1 MSLRALVAL
10 LLAVGASCSPSPAPP
25 RFQSLLEV
33 PATLRQGPPGGA
45 LALTEG
51 ARWEATAGVLEL
63 ERAVP
68 AALWARAGPGRW
80 SCPQPSGY
88 LPSEYELRQGT
99 RTLTTTRLRERLVV
113 AEPDWSVAPE
123 DVRLHLRIARAAAG
137 EHGGALF
144 ALWPGE
150 AVRFVLDVPS
160 AAALRFRLLVL
171 PTGVGPASE
180 GTLSVEQDGQALS
193 TFGLRSGDGSLEVP
207 REVEL
212 APARA
217 SRLVLRVTGEALVW
231 LVSPLVGPRTLG
243 TPEARPWPDARPDLV
258 LFLADTF
265 RADLLTMNGGDGD
278 TPALDALA
286 QRSLRFH
293 AARSTSTW
301 TLPAHASLFTG
312 LFPGQHG
319 ADRPDRRF
327 DPALVTLAETLR
339 RAGYRTGAVTEA
351 GYVRRVYGL
360 DQGFETFQEQPGVGG
375 PRLARTLDRAQAFLD
390 ADDGRP
396 LFLFVHTYRTHWPY
410 QAEDEDQPLRAIA
423 LRRAQVQPSEGAG
436 TLDAEGLAE
445 LQALYRSTARALDA
459 AFAPWFTR
467 LEASGRLRQGL
478 FVFTSDHGEA
488 FQEHGAL
495 FHGEAPREPVARIPL
510 LLHGGTLTPADVAF
524 GASLVDLFP
533 TLVTFAGVPLPGGL
547 AGVDLRTLAEERPLV
562 SETRSPRAHH
572 LAVVEGTK
580 KLLARAA
587 EGLALPRDVEG
598 VYDLEHDPEE
608 RADLRPTPAGQVFLV
623 RAAEAWHAR
632 AQPRGTAREAELDA
646 STLDELRAL
655 GYGE

>member
-1 MSLRALVAL
+1 MSRRAFLAL
-10 LLAVGASCSPSPAPP
+10 LVLAGASCGPAPTLP

-45 LALTEG
+45 LAQTDG
-51 ARWEATAGVLEL
+51 ARWDAEAGVLEF
-63 ERAVP
+63 ERAIP
-68 AALWARAGPGRW
+68 AEFWTRSGPARW
-80 SCPQPSGY
+80 SCPGPPGY
-88 LPSEYELRQGT
+88 LVNEFELRQGT
-99 RTLTTTRLRERLVV
+99 RMLAPSRLRERLVV
-113 AEPDWSVAPE
+113 TESEWSAAPD
-123 DVRLHLRIARAAAG
+123 DVTLRFRVARAAVG
-137 EHGGALF
+137 EHGGELF

-150 AVRFVLDVPS
+150 AVRFVLDVPPE
-160 AAALRFRLLVL
+160 AALRFRLLVL
-171 PTGVGPASE
+171 TTGVSTASD
-180 GTLSVEQDGQALS
+180 GTLSVEQDGRAL
-193 TFGLRSGDGSLEVP
+193 TNFALRSGAGSLEAP
-207 REVEL
+207 RVVEL

-217 SRLVLRVTGEALVW
+217 SRLVLRVSGEALVW
-231 LVSPLVGPRTLG
+231 LVAPVVGPRALG
-243 TPEARPWPDARPDLV
+243 TPDARPWPDARPDLV

-265 RADLLTMNGGDGD
+265 RADLLATHGGKGD

-286 QRSLRFH
+286 QRSLRFQ

-301 TLPAHASLFTG
+301 TLPAHGSLFTG

-360 DQGFETFQEQPGVGG
+360 DQGFETFQEQPGIGG
-375 PRLARTLDRAQAFLD
+375 PRLARTLAAAQAFLD

-396 LFLFVHTYRTHWPY
+396 VFLFVHTYRTHWPY

-423 LRRAQVQPSEGAG
+423 LRREHEQQSKSGGP
-436 TLDAEGLAE
+436 LDADSLAE

-459 AFAPWFTR
+459 GFAPWFER
-467 LEASGRLRQGL
+467 LEASGRLRRGL

-488 FQEHGAL
+488 FQEHGTL

-510 LLHGGTLTPADVAF
+510 LLHGGSFPPGDVHL
-524 GASLVDLFP
+524 GASLVDLYP
-533 TLVTFAGVPLPGGL
+533 TLVTFAALPLPGGL
-547 AGVDLRTLAEERPLV
+547 AGADLFTLVDERPLV
-562 SETRSPRAHH
+562 CEARSPREHH
-572 LAVVEGTK
+572 LAVVEGPR

-587 EGLALPRDVEG
+587 EGLELPRDVQG
-598 VYDLEHDPEE
+598 VYDLAQDPGELQ
-608 RADLRPTPAGQVFLV
+608 DLCATPFGQAFLPH
-623 RAAEAWHAR
+623 AAEVWRAR
-632 AQPRGTAREAELDA
+632 AQPRGTARVAELDA